1 MIRIATPADIVAVV
15 AIYNQAIESSF
26 QTAFMQP
33 LSIEE
38 RRSWFNEHMDP
49 AYPIFVYV
57 ADEKVVGWLSIGPYR
72 SGREALRFIVEVS
85 YYLDT
90 EYQGRGIGSAL
101 LAHSIQACK
110 DLGYKDLVAIIL
122 EKNTISIKLM
132 KKFGFTQWAHLPA
145 IANFNGI
152 ECGQV
157 YYGLRLS

>member
-1 MIRIATPADIVAVV
+1 MIRIATPADIDAVV
-15 AIYNQAIESSF
+15 AIYNQAIAGSF

-33 LSIEE
+33 LSVDARE
-38 RRSWFNEHMDP
+38 SWFNEHMNP

-57 ADEKVVGWLSIGPYR
+57 IDEQVVGWLSIGPYR
-72 SGREALRFIVEVS
+72 SGREALRFIVEIS

-101 LAHSIQACK
+101 LAHSILACK
-110 DLGYKDLVAIIL
+110 ELGYKDLIAIIL
-122 EKNTISIKLM
+122 EKNTISIRLM

-145 IANFNGI
+145 IADFNGI

-157 YYGLRLS
+157 YYGLRLA